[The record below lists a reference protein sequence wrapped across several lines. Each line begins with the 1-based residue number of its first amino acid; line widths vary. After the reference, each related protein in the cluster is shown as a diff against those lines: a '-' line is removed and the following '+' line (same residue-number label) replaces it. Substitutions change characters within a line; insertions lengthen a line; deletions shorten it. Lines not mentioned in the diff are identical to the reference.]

1 MKAFLPVVA
10 VAVMICAVGAIA
22 HAEIERQPVA
32 LIFDTDMG
40 NDVDDAL
47 ALGVIHALERRGEC
61 RLLAVTITKDEE
73 MSAPYVDAV
82 NTFYGR
88 PDIPVGVV
96 RNGPTR
102 EKSRFTPLAKE
113 RDNGVLRYPH
123 QIEGNSTAREATG
136 LLREVLAAQPDA
148 SVVVVQVGFSSNLAR
163 LLASEP
169 DDHSTLPGKELVA
182 QKVRLLSIMAGAFQL
197 INDKDHLEYNVVKDI
212 PAAQQV
218 ADQWPTPIIYSGFEI
233 GLSIPYPAVSIEQDF
248 AYTQH
253 HPLAEAYQ
261 LYNPTPHERPT
272 WDLTSVLWAVR
283 PDRGYFGL
291 SETGRVSIDEK
302 GKSHFE
308 EQEEGNHQYLTVDAL
323 QIARVREALALLTSE
338 PPAVIPHPRQ

>member
-1 MKAFLPVVA
+1 MLF
-10 VAVMICAVGAIA
+10 
-22 HAEIERQPVA
+22 R
-32 LIFDTDMG
+32 
-40 NDVDDAL
+40 
-47 ALGVIHALERRGEC
+47 
-61 RLLAVTITKDEE
+61 
-73 MSAPYVDAV
+73 S
-82 NTFYGR
+82 
-88 PDIPVGVV
+88 
-96 RNGPTR
+96 
-102 EKSRFTPLAKE
+102 
-113 RDNGVLRYPH
+113 
-123 QIEGNSTAREATG
+123 
-136 LLREVLAAQPDA
+136 
-148 SVVVVQVGFSSNLAR
+148 
-163 LLASEP
+163 
-169 DDHSTLPGKELVA
+169 
-182 QKVRLLSIMAGAFQL
+182 
-197 INDKDHLEYNVVKDI
+197 
-212 PAAQQV
+212 
-218 ADQWPTPIIYSGFEI
+218 PIIYSGFEI